1 MGSNISYAVE
11 LNEPDVQDLN
21 GTADSSSINDTCD
34 AENSTDTPKGDAE
47 STEGGGVDSPGSSA
61 DVAAGEAPHGA
72 LWVKAYDMGKVDF
85 QELKGKGITDI
96 FLEQLA
102 FNDARF
108 RSNLTSFLG
117 NASANGLRV
126 SVWVICLKDSSGN
139 WFDPTQEFIDNL
151 TQRVLGYTGISGV
164 GGVHLDYIRYPGNA
178 YQSPGATEAITG
190 IVKRIS
196 EAVKSVNPEFL
207 LSAALMPEKGV
218 NAYYY
223 GQDYTKLAEYL
234 DVLIPMAYKGNYREG
249 SSWIENVSAYIK
261 SKSLSAEVWTGL
273 QTYRS
278 DADVTPIPA
287 DELLGDINAAL
298 RGGAD
303 GYALFRYGLIDR
315 EFLGGVPAAITKPV
329 ADNSLTSSM
338 IMDAASRVKAFVES
352 NHRLPN
358 YVTVG
363 EMQVTPG
370 EFLYML
376 AGLISGRT
384 PERGSFSEASD
395 INLTAS
401 GTIQKEEYLRI
412 ASDVLNYMSS
422 TGNAP
427 SRISSTAGDLS
438 FNVLLYIFSK
448 IVAFQEANGRLPNYV
463 TVDSS
468 VFSGKIDRE
477 FLGGVPAAI
486 TKPVADNSLTSSM
499 IMDAASRVKA
509 FVESNHR
516 LPNYVTVGEMQV
528 TPGEFLYMLAGLIS
542 GRTPE
547 RGSFSEASDINL
559 TASGTIQKEEYLRI
573 ASDVLNYMSSTGNA
587 PSRISST
594 AGDLSFNVL
603 LYIFSKIV
611 AFQEA
616 NGRLPNY
623 VTVDSSV
630 FSGKYL
636 AATANCQVGSPEIRA
651 LASSITKGLTSALSK
666 ATAIFNWVRDNISY
680 SFYYNTRYG
689 ALGTLKNRS
698 GNCVDITHLLVAL
711 SRAAGIQARYVHAA
725 CTFISG
731 NTYGHVWAQLYV
743 NGAWVNAD
751 ASSNM
756 NSFGVIKNWNS
767 ASIKGYYEELPF

>member
-139 WFDPTQEFIDNL
+139 WFDPTGRYAYNVTTTQTVTVQEPYKYYYTVTVRKPYTVTVKQWYKSWYKYRGKWKYKWKYRYVKKTLYKYVKETRYTVKYRTVTKTVKSVETRYGYNTTRAQEFIDNL

-422 TGNAP
+422 TG
-427 SRISSTAGDLS
+427 S
-438 FNVLLYIFSK
+438 
-448 IVAFQEANGRLPNYV
+448 
-463 TVDSS
+463 
-468 VFSGKIDRE
+468 
-477 FLGGVPAAI
+477 
-486 TKPVADNSLTSSM
+486 
-499 IMDAASRVKA
+499 
-509 FVESNHR
+509 
-516 LPNYVTVGEMQV
+516 
-528 TPGEFLYMLAGLIS
+528 
-542 GRTPE
+542 
-547 RGSFSEASDINL
+547 
-559 TASGTIQKEEYLRI
+559 
-573 ASDVLNYMSSTGNA
+573 A

-666 ATAIFNWVRDNISY
+666 ATAIFNWVKDNISY

>member
-1 MGSNISYAVE
+1 M
-11 LNEPDVQDLN
+11 
-21 GTADSSSINDTCD
+21 
-34 AENSTDTPKGDAE
+34 
-47 STEGGGVDSPGSSA
+47 
-61 DVAAGEAPHGA
+61 
-72 LWVKAYDMGKVDF
+72 
-85 QELKGKGITDI
+85 
-96 FLEQLA
+96 
-102 FNDARF
+102 
-108 RSNLTSFLG
+108 
-117 NASANGLRV
+117 
-126 SVWVICLKDSSGN
+126 
-139 WFDPTQEFIDNL
+139 
-151 TQRVLGYTGISGV
+151 LGYTGISGV

-315 EFLGGVPAAITKPV
+315 EFLGG
-329 ADNSLTSSM
+329 SLTSSM

-422 TGNAP
+422 TTSA
-427 SRISSTAGDLS
+427 SMSSST
-438 FNVLLYIFSK
+438 
-448 IVAFQEANGRLPNYV
+448 
-463 TVDSS
+463 SS
-468 VFSGKIDRE
+468 QRSSHSRR
-477 FLGGVPAAI
+477 P
-486 TKPVADNSLTSSM
+486 TADCPTM
-499 IMDAASRVKA
+499 
-509 FVESNHR
+509 
-516 LPNYVTVGEMQV
+516 
-528 TPGEFLYMLAGLIS
+528 
-542 GRTPE
+542 
-547 RGSFSEASDINL
+547 
-559 TASGTIQKEEYLRI
+559 
-573 ASDVLNYMSSTGNA
+573 
-587 PSRISST
+587 
-594 AGDLSFNVL
+594 
-603 LYIFSKIV
+603 
-611 AFQEA
+611 
-616 NGRLPNY
+616 
-623 VTVDSSV
+623 
-630 FSGKYL
+630 
-636 AATANCQVGSPEIRA
+636 
-651 LASSITKGLTSALSK
+651 
-666 ATAIFNWVRDNISY
+666 
-680 SFYYNTRYG
+680 
-689 ALGTLKNRS
+689 
-698 GNCVDITHLLVAL
+698 
-711 SRAAGIQARYVHAA
+711 
-725 CTFISG
+725 
-731 NTYGHVWAQLYV
+731 
-743 NGAWVNAD
+743 
-751 ASSNM
+751 
-756 NSFGVIKNWNS
+756 
-767 ASIKGYYEELPF
+767 

>member
-468 VFSGKIDRE
+468 VFSGK
-477 FLGGVPAAI
+477 
-486 TKPVADNSLTSSM
+486 
-499 IMDAASRVKA
+499 
-509 FVESNHR
+509 
-516 LPNYVTVGEMQV
+516 
-528 TPGEFLYMLAGLIS
+528 
-542 GRTPE
+542 
-547 RGSFSEASDINL
+547 
-559 TASGTIQKEEYLRI
+559 
-573 ASDVLNYMSSTGNA
+573 
-587 PSRISST
+587 
-594 AGDLSFNVL
+594 
-603 LYIFSKIV
+603 
-611 AFQEA
+611 
-616 NGRLPNY
+616 
-623 VTVDSSV
+623 
-630 FSGKYL
+630 YL

>member
-1 MGSNISYAVE
+1 M
-11 LNEPDVQDLN
+11 
-21 GTADSSSINDTCD
+21 
-34 AENSTDTPKGDAE
+34 
-47 STEGGGVDSPGSSA
+47 
-61 DVAAGEAPHGA
+61 
-72 LWVKAYDMGKVDF
+72 
-85 QELKGKGITDI
+85 
-96 FLEQLA
+96 
-102 FNDARF
+102 
-108 RSNLTSFLG
+108 
-117 NASANGLRV
+117 
-126 SVWVICLKDSSGN
+126 
-139 WFDPTQEFIDNL
+139 
-151 TQRVLGYTGISGV
+151 
-164 GGVHLDYIRYPGNA
+164 
-178 YQSPGATEAITG
+178 
-190 IVKRIS
+190 
-196 EAVKSVNPEFL
+196 
-207 LSAALMPEKGV
+207 
-218 NAYYY
+218 
-223 GQDYTKLAEYL
+223 
-234 DVLIPMAYKGNYREG
+234 
-249 SSWIENVSAYIK
+249 
-261 SKSLSAEVWTGL
+261 
-273 QTYRS
+273 
-278 DADVTPIPA
+278 
-287 DELLGDINAAL
+287 
-298 RGGAD
+298 
-303 GYALFRYGLIDR
+303 
-315 EFLGGVPAAITKPV
+315 
-329 ADNSLTSSM
+329 
-338 IMDAASRVKAFVES
+338 
-352 NHRLPN
+352 
-358 YVTVG
+358 
-363 EMQVTPG
+363 
-370 EFLYML
+370 
-376 AGLISGRT
+376 
-384 PERGSFSEASD
+384 
-395 INLTAS
+395 
-401 GTIQKEEYLRI
+401 
-412 ASDVLNYMSS
+412 
-422 TGNAP
+422 
-427 SRISSTAGDLS
+427 
-438 FNVLLYIFSK
+438 
-448 IVAFQEANGRLPNYV
+448 

>member
-463 TVDSS
+463 TVD
-468 VFSGKIDRE
+468 
-477 FLGGVPAAI
+477 
-486 TKPVADNSLTSSM
+486 N
-499 IMDAASRVKA
+499 
-509 FVESNHR
+509 
-516 LPNYVTVGEMQV
+516 
-528 TPGEFLYMLAGLIS
+528 
-542 GRTPE
+542 
-547 RGSFSEASDINL
+547 
-559 TASGTIQKEEYLRI
+559 
-573 ASDVLNYMSSTGNA
+573 
-587 PSRISST
+587 
-594 AGDLSFNVL
+594 
-603 LYIFSKIV
+603 
-611 AFQEA
+611 
-616 NGRLPNY
+616 
-623 VTVDSSV
+623 SV